1 MHRKILSVIQ
11 EEVNQYLNEEFIDGN
26 LYGYHCTPCKNLESI
41 EQSGF
46 NIGSRSMQGE
56 GVYAFYNLQDNSSGN
71 AAVGYGSRH
80 LGDEFCIVKFVI
92 KYPHWLLILIKR
104 IADEVLGANA
114 DIVKQIEEQFGD
126 WDTYMNLIFRYM
138 KPEYHTQEFSEQH
151 KNWMREKFDKD
162 NEVGSQY
169 LMFGIAYLGDVAKF
183 GVIYH
188 GEYGIQFLIKKPT
201 IMQPIGYYNVKI
213 VNGSRE
219 VSEYIPFTGKIDA
232 LQNKISSDA
241 KYDALK
247 EYLPSI
253 KTVEDLQL
261 FKHKFDEKRKTV
273 RNNREFDYYT
283 NLIDL
288 LDELIDPHENL
299 NEDEDYRGEHQAPSK
314 NGDDSPMYDV
324 TNQFGEDIYG
334 SNAVR
339 MYGGYG
345 SYDSYSIALIQRAR
359 NKPNMQVKIY
369 RAVPKVISNQEKIG
383 DYEKR
388 MKEIH
393 RRGKLPRDVDNFRN
407 ASEYYNWLD
416 SEVERLKTL
425 PSEDIEKV
433 KINNGDWVTINPMYA
448 KVHGQSNLNNMFR
461 VLSKTVSAKQLYTDG
476 NSIHE
481 WGYSA
486 LNENLDEGLLN
497 EKTYKVYH
505 GTNQQFNKFNIK
517 NATQGI
523 VWFTDSIDSIKNQ
536 EHGGMGNKIIMTRY
550 ITINNPAYWEEYE
563 KYGLQQLQD
572 RGYDGV
578 ILPQGDKTDYIVFSN
593 KSISAK
599 EPSNLNE
606 SQKSG
611 IRNIL
616 NSDAAYQILDNS
628 SAGESTWCAGG
639 CAILAYALKMVY
651 GYPIYV
657 IYDYNYKRTQHF
669 IVQTPRGTYID
680 CDGEQ
685 KDILRNFIRKE
696 YFEEKFKGVKP
707 NLKILPYTED
717 LKNDSIP
724 IDMNASQKLAELIKN
739 SENANQR

>member
-56 GVYAFYNLQDNSSGN
+56 GVYAFYNLQDDSSGN

-201 IMQPIGYYNVKI
+201 IMQPIGYYDVKV

-288 LDELIDPHENL
+288 LDELINPHGNL
-299 NEDEDYRGEHQAPSK
+299 NEDDDYHGEHQAPSK

-369 RAVPKVISNQEKIG
+369 RAVPKVITNQEKIG

-425 PSEDIEKV
+425 PSEDNEKV

-448 KVHGQSNLNNMFR
+448 KVHGQSNLNNKFR

-486 LNENLDEGLLN
+486 LNENLGESL
-497 EKTYKVYH
+497 
-505 GTNQQFNKFNIK
+505 
-517 NATQGI
+517 
-523 VWFTDSIDSIKNQ
+523 
-536 EHGGMGNKIIMTRY
+536 
-550 ITINNPAYWEEYE
+550 
-563 KYGLQQLQD
+563 
-572 RGYDGV
+572 
-578 ILPQGDKTDYIVFSN
+578 
-593 KSISAK
+593 
-599 EPSNLNE
+599 LNE

-611 IRNIL
+611 IRTIL

-628 SAGESTWCAGG
+628 NAGESTWCAGG

-657 IYDYNYKRTQHF
+657 IYDYNYNRTQHF

-685 KDILRNFIRKE
+685 NDILRNFIRKE
-696 YFEEKFKGVKP
+696 YFEEKFKGIKS

-724 IDMNASQKLAELIKN
+724 IDMNASRKLAELIKN

>member
-56 GVYAFYNLQDNSSGN
+56 GVYAFYNLQDDSSGN

-201 IMQPIGYYNVKI
+201 IMQPIGYYDVKV

-288 LDELIDPHENL
+288 LDELINPHGNL
-299 NEDEDYRGEHQAPSK
+299 NEDDDYHGEHQAPSK

-369 RAVPKVISNQEKIG
+369 RAVPKVITNQEKIG

-425 PSEDIEKV
+425 PSEDNEKV

-448 KVHGQSNLNNMFR
+448 KVHGQSNLNNKFR

-486 LNENLDEGLLN
+486 LNENLGESL
-497 EKTYKVYH
+497 
-505 GTNQQFNKFNIK
+505 
-517 NATQGI
+517 
-523 VWFTDSIDSIKNQ
+523 
-536 EHGGMGNKIIMTRY
+536 
-550 ITINNPAYWEEYE
+550 
-563 KYGLQQLQD
+563 
-572 RGYDGV
+572 
-578 ILPQGDKTDYIVFSN
+578 
-593 KSISAK
+593 
-599 EPSNLNE
+599 LNE

-657 IYDYNYKRTQHF
+657 IYDYNYNRTQHF

-685 KDILRNFIRKE
+685 NDILRNFIRKE
-696 YFEEKFKGVKP
+696 YFEEKFKGIKS

-724 IDMNASQKLAELIKN
+724 IDMNASRKLAELIKN